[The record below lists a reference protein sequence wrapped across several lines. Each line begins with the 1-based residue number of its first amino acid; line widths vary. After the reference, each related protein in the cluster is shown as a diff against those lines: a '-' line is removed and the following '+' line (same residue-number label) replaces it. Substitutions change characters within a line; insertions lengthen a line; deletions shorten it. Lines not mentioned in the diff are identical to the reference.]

1 MFFEQERLPIVRAMI
16 LAKSAEERQ
25 PFLDQLLPIQRQDFY
40 GILEA
45 MDGLPTVIRLI
56 DPPLHEFLPPF
67 EELLTEVTK
76 LREQIRYMERETS
89 TFVPAKRTRR
99 KRGLSTR

>member
-1 MFFEQERLPIVRAMI
+1 MI
-16 LAKSAEERQ
+16 PARSAEERQ

-76 LREQIRYMERETS
+76 CREQIRYMERENIRLH
-89 TFVPAKRTRR
+89 VPAKRTRG
-99 KRGLSTR
+99 KRGTFARR